1 MSQYIAK
8 KATLD
13 IKKECSNRSCRCY
26 TEKGYYIRYANRNV
40 DSVLFVCEECFER
53 KYRNQCVVQDFTVS
67 EEPIHH
73 ARRVEIDH
81 PTLRRRIIRG
91 FNKSLLFVKYAS
103 LCFLIIASILVGV
116 FSKEY
121 QLWDFEH
128 QVQSK
133 SIHISDTFS
142 ERFDK
147 LMERI
152 QYVMTEERLKQ

>member
-53 KYRNQCVVQDFTVS
+53 KYRYQCVVQDFTVS
-67 EEPIHH
+67 EEPIYH

-81 PTLRRRIIRG
+81 PTLRRIIRG
-91 FNKSLLFVKYAS
+91 FNKSLRFVKYAF
-103 LCFLIIASILVGV
+103 LCFLIIISILVGV

-121 QLWDFEH
+121 QLRDFEH

-142 ERFDK
+142 ERLDK

-152 QYVMTEERLKQ
+152 QYVMTEERLEQ

>member
-13 IKKECSNRSCRCY
+13 MKKECSNRSCGCY

-53 KYRNQCVVQDFTVS
+53 KYRNQCIVQDFTIS

-81 PTLRRRIIRG
+81 PTLRRIIRA
-91 FNKSLLFVKYAS
+91 FNKSLRFVNYAS
-103 LCFLIIASILVGV
+103 LCLLIIASILVGL
-116 FSKEY
+116 SKEY
-121 QLWDFEH
+121 QLRDLK
-128 QVQSK
+128 QPTQSK
-133 SIHISDTFS
+133 SIHISHTFL

-147 LMERI
+147 LIEQI

>member
-67 EEPIHH
+67 EEPIYH

-81 PTLRRRIIRG
+81 PTLRRIIRG
-91 FNKSLLFVKYAS
+91 FNKSLRFVKYAF
-103 LCFLIIASILVGV
+103 LCFLIIISILVGV

-121 QLWDFEH
+121 QLRDFEH

-152 QYVMTEERLKQ
+152 QYVMTEERLEQ

>member
-67 EEPIHH
+67 EEPIYH

-81 PTLRRRIIRG
+81 PTLRRIIRG
-91 FNKSLLFVKYAS
+91 FNKSLRFVKYAS
-103 LCFLIIASILVGV
+103 LCFLIIISILVGV

-121 QLWDFEH
+121 QFRDFEH

-152 QYVMTEERLKQ
+152 

>member
-67 EEPIHH
+67 EEPIYH

-81 PTLRRRIIRG
+81 PPLRRIIRG
-91 FNKSLLFVKYAS
+91 FNKSLRFVKYAF
-103 LCFLIIASILVGV
+103 LCFLIIISIFVGV

-121 QLWDFEH
+121 QLRDFEH

-152 QYVMTEERLKQ
+152 QYVVTEERLEQ

>member
-13 IKKECSNRSCRCY
+13 IKKECSNRGCGCY

-81 PTLRRRIIRG
+81 PTLRRIIRA
-91 FNKSLLFVKYAS
+91 FNKSLRFVKYAS
-103 LCFLIIASILVGV
+103 LCLLIIASILVGV

-121 QLWDFEH
+121 QLRDLD
-128 QVQSK
+128 QPTQSK

-147 LMERI
+147 LLERI
-152 QYVMTEERLKQ
+152 QYVLTEERLEQ

>member
-13 IKKECSNRSCRCY
+13 MKKECSNRSCGCY

-53 KYRNQCVVQDFTVS
+53 KYRNQCIVQDFTIS

-73 ARRVEIDH
+73 ARSVEIDH
-81 PTLRRRIIRG
+81 PTLRRIIRA
-91 FNKSLLFVKYAS
+91 FNKSLRFVKYAS
-103 LCFLIIASILVGV
+103 LFLLIIASILVGV
-116 FSKEY
+116 LSKEY
-121 QLWDFEH
+121 QLRDLE
-128 QVQSK
+128 QPTQSK
-133 SIHISDTFS
+133 SIHISNTFL

-147 LMERI
+147 LIEQI

>member
-13 IKKECSNRSCRCY
+13 MKKECSNRSCGCY

-53 KYRNQCVVQDFTVS
+53 KYRNQCIVQDFTIS

-81 PTLRRRIIRG
+81 PTLRRIIRA
-91 FNKSLLFVKYAS
+91 FNKSLRFVKYAS
-103 LCFLIIASILVGV
+103 LCLLIIASILVGV
-116 FSKEY
+116 LSKEY
-121 QLWDFEH
+121 QLRDLE
-128 QVQSK
+128 QPTQSK
-133 SIHISDTFS
+133 SIHISNTFL

-147 LMERI
+147 LIEQI

>member
-13 IKKECSNRSCRCY
+13 MKKECSNRSCGCY

-53 KYRNQCVVQDFTVS
+53 KYRNQCIVQDFTIS

-81 PTLRRRIIRG
+81 PTLRRIIRA
-91 FNKSLLFVKYAS
+91 FNKSLRFVNYAS
-103 LCFLIIASILVGV
+103 LCLLIIASILVGV
-116 FSKEY
+116 LSKEY
-121 QLWDFEH
+121 QLRDLK
-128 QVQSK
+128 QPTQSK
-133 SIHISDTFS
+133 SIHISHTFL

-147 LMERI
+147 LIEQI

>member
-13 IKKECSNRSCRCY
+13 IKKECSNRNCGCY
-26 TEKGYYIRYANRNV
+26 TEKGYYIRYTNRNV

-81 PTLRRRIIRG
+81 PTLRSIIRT
-91 FNKSLLFVKYAS
+91 FNKSLRFVKYAS
-103 LCFLIIASILVGV
+103 LCLLIIASILVGA

-121 QLWDFEH
+121 QLRDLE
-128 QVQSK
+128 QTTQSK

-152 QYVMTEERLKQ
+152 QYVMTEERLEQ

>member
-13 IKKECSNRSCRCY
+13 IKKECSNRSCGCY

-40 DSVLFVCEECFER
+40 DSILFVCEECFER
-53 KYRNQCVVQDFTVS
+53 KYRNQCVVQNFTVS

-73 ARRVEIDH
+73 NRRVEIDH
-81 PTLRRRIIRG
+81 PTLRRIIRA
-91 FNKSLLFVKYAS
+91 FNKSLRFIKYAS

-121 QLWDFEH
+121 QLRDFEH
-128 QVQSK
+128 QDQSK

-152 QYVMTEERLKQ
+152 QYVMTEERLEQ

>member
-67 EEPIHH
+67 EEPIYH

-81 PTLRRRIIRG
+81 PTLRRIIRG
-91 FNKSLLFVKYAS
+91 FNKSLRFVKYAFP
-103 LCFLIIASILVGV
+103 CFLIIISILVGV

-121 QLWDFEH
+121 QLRDFEH

-152 QYVMTEERLKQ
+152 QYVMTEERLEQ

>member
-67 EEPIHH
+67 EEPIYH

-81 PTLRRRIIRG
+81 PTLRRIIRG
-91 FNKSLLFVKYAS
+91 FNKLLRFANACTKKSKFNTEEIRKVLFTNLGFMTLFALLDY
-103 LCFLIIASILVGV
+103 FLIP
-116 FSKEY
+116 
-121 QLWDFEH
+121 
-128 QVQSK
+128 
-133 SIHISDTFS
+133 
-142 ERFDK
+142 
-147 LMERI
+147 
-152 QYVMTEERLKQ
+152 